1 MLKVDIW
8 VFKCSFFAKI
18 VQDFTIEALNLNMKS
33 TEGKY
38 TTIHYQKYLKLEEL
52 LGAQDLRSVHLGEPA
67 HEEMLFIIVHQV
79 YELWFKQIIH
89 ELESVIEFFA
99 DNEIIESSLS
109 VAIGR
114 LNRVEAILKLMVEQ
128 ISIMETMTPLD
139 FLDFRNYLFP
149 ASGFQ
154 SFQFRAMECL
164 LGLPEEQR
172 LTYFGQKYSSV
183 FEEEKQKRLDEIY
196 ETGTLFD
203 AVNAWLERTPFLR
216 LDGFDFLEEYRK
228 SLNSMLK
235 KETNAIMESEYL
247 TDKEKKMRKEMAG
260 NTNTYFRA
268 ILEADTHNQLMEE
281 GKKRL
286 SYKATVAA
294 LFINL
299 YREEPILQLPF
310 QFITCLIDIDNQV
323 TTWRYRHA
331 QMVLRMIGNKIGTGG
346 SSGHEY
352 LSKTAQKHQIFT
364 DFHGISSLLIPRS
377 ELPKLPNGIREQLNF
392 HFNLK
397 S

>member
-1 MLKVDIW
+1 
-8 VFKCSFFAKI
+8 
-18 VQDFTIEALNLNMKS
+18 MKS

-38 TTIHYQKYLKLEEL
+38 TTIHYQNYLKLKEL
-52 LGAQDLRSVHLGEPA
+52 LGSQELRSAQLGEEA

-89 ELESVIEFFA
+89 ELHSVIEFFE
-99 DNEIIESSLS
+99 DNEVIESSLS

-114 LNRVEAILKLMVEQ
+114 LNRVESILKLMVQQ
-128 ISIMETMTPLD
+128 IGIMETMTPLD

-154 SFQFRAMECL
+154 SFQFRQMESL
-164 LGLPEEQR
+164 LGLPEKQR
-172 LTYFGQKYSSV
+172 ITYHGQKYSSV
-183 FEEEKQKRLDEIY
+183 FDEEKQKSLDEIY
-196 ETGTLFD
+196 AKGTLLD
-203 AVNAWLERTPFLR
+203 KVNSWLERTPFLT
-216 LDGFDFLEEYRK
+216 LDGFDFLKEYSN
-228 SLNSMLK
+228 SLKNMLE
-235 KETNAIMESEYL
+235 KETNAIMSSEYL
-247 TDKEKKMRKEMAG
+247 TDKEKKMRSEMVG
-260 NTNTYFRA
+260 STDSYFRS
-268 ILEADTHNQLMEE
+268 ILKEETHNTLMKE

-299 YREEPILQLPF
+299 YRDEPILQLPF
-310 QFITCLIDIDNQV
+310 QFITCLMDIDNQV

-352 LSKTAQKHQIFT
+352 LSKTADKHEIFT

-377 ELPKLPNGIREQLNF
+377 ELPTLPKGIREQLNF
-392 HFNLK
+392 HFNTHN
-397 S
+397 

>member
-1 MLKVDIW
+1 MSEK
-8 VFKCSFFAKI
+8 KG
-18 VQDFTIEALNLNMKS
+18 
-33 TEGKY
+33 GKY
-38 TTIHYQKYLKLEEL
+38 TTIHYQKYLKIKEL
-52 LGAQDLRSVHLGEPA
+52 LEAQELRSVQLGNPA

-89 ELESVIEFFA
+89 ELESVVEFFA
-99 DNEIIESSLS
+99 DDEVIESSLS
-109 VAIGR
+109 IAIGR
-114 LNRVEAILKLMVEQ
+114 LNRVEKILKLMVEQ
-128 ISIMETMTPLD
+128 IGIMETMTPLD

-172 LTYFGQKYSSV
+172 MTYFGQKYSSV
-183 FEEEKQKRLDEIY
+183 FEEEQQQKLDDIY
-196 ETGTLFD
+196 KKGTLLD
-203 AVNAWLERTPFLR
+203 TVNAWLERTPFLN
-216 LDGFDFLEEYRK
+216 LDGFDFLKEYRTALQK
-228 SLNSMLK
+228 MLE
-235 KETNAIMESEYL
+235 KEKQAITASEYL
-247 TDKEKKMRKEMAG
+247 SEKEKEMRSKMVG
-260 NTNTYFRA
+260 GTDTYFRS
-268 ILEADTHNQLMEE
+268 ILDEATHNQLMEE

-310 QFITCLIDIDNQV
+310 QFITCIMDIDNQV

-331 QMVLRMIGNKIGTGG
+331 QMVLRMIGHKIGTGG

-352 LSKTAQKHQIFT
+352 LTKTAQKHQIFT

-377 ELPKLPNGIREQLNF
+377 ELPKLPKGIRAQLNF
-392 HFNLK
+392 HFNTH

>member
-1 MLKVDIW
+1 
-8 VFKCSFFAKI
+8 
-18 VQDFTIEALNLNMKS
+18 MKS

-38 TTIHYQKYLKLEEL
+38 TTIHYQKYLKIEEL
-52 LGAQDLRSVHLGEPA
+52 LNAQELRSAQLGQPA

-89 ELESVIEFFA
+89 EIESVIEFFA
-99 DNEIIESSLS
+99 DNEVIESSLS

-114 LNRVEAILKLMVEQ
+114 LGRVDAILKLMVQQ
-128 ISIMETMTPLD
+128 IGIMETMTPLD

-154 SFQFRAMECL
+154 SFQFRAVECL

-172 LTYFGQKYSSV
+172 MTYFGQKYSSV
-183 FEEEKQKRLDEIY
+183 FDERQQQQLDDIY
-196 ETGTLFD
+196 AHGTLLD
-203 AVNAWLERTPFLR
+203 TVNAWLERTPFLN
-216 LDGFDFLEEYRK
+216 LDGFDFLQAYQK
-228 SLNSMLK
+228 SVNNMVN
-235 KETNAIMESEYL
+235 KETQAILNSEYL
-247 TDKEKKMRKEMAG
+247 TDREKEMRKKMLG

-268 ILEADTHNQLMEE
+268 ILDEATHNQLMAE

-286 SYKATVAA
+286 SYKATIAA

-310 QFITCLIDIDNQV
+310 QFITCIMDIDNQL
-323 TTWRYRHA
+323 TNWRYRHA
-331 QMVLRMIGNKIGTGG
+331 QMVLRMIGNKVGTGG

-352 LSKTAQKHQIFT
+352 LAATAQKHQIFT

-377 ELPKLPNGIREQLNF
+377 ELPQLPPGIREQLNF
-392 HFNLK
+392 HFNTK

>member
-1 MLKVDIW
+1 
-8 VFKCSFFAKI
+8 
-18 VQDFTIEALNLNMKS
+18 MKEK
-33 TEGKY
+33 EGKY
-38 TTIHYQKYLKLEEL
+38 TTIHYQKYLKIEEL
-52 LGAQDLRSVHLGEPA
+52 LGAQQLRSVQLGEPA

-89 ELESVIEFFA
+89 ELESVIEFFE
-99 DNEIIESSLS
+99 DKEVVESSLS

-128 ISIMETMTPLD
+128 IGIMETMTPLD

-172 LTYFGQKYSSV
+172 MTYFGQKYSSV
-183 FEEEKQKRLDEIY
+183 FEEEKQKRLDGIY
-196 ETGTLFD
+196 AKGTLLD
-203 AVNAWLERTPFLR
+203 KVNGWLERTPFLT
-216 LDGFDFLEEYRK
+216 LEGFDFIKAYK
-228 SLNSMLK
+228 ASLKNMLN
-235 KETNAIMESEYL
+235 KETKAIMASEYL
-247 TDKEKKMRKEMAG
+247 TDREKKMRTEMAG
-260 NTNTYFRA
+260 STDTYFSA
-268 ILEADTHNQLMEE
+268 ILDPNTHNKLMEE

-310 QFITCLIDIDNQV
+310 QFITCLMDIDNQV
-323 TTWRYRHA
+323 TNWRYRHA

-377 ELPKLPNGIREQLNF
+377 ELPILPKGIREQLNF
-392 HFNLK
+392 HFNTQ
-397 S
+397 

>member
-1 MLKVDIW
+1 MESKG
-8 VFKCSFFAKI
+8 
-18 VQDFTIEALNLNMKS
+18 
-33 TEGKY
+33 GKY
-38 TTIHYQKYLKLEEL
+38 TTIHYQKYLKIEQL
-52 LGAQDLRSVHLGEPA
+52 LGAQDLRSEQLGEPA

-89 ELESVIEFFA
+89 ELESVNEFFA
-99 DNEIIESSLS
+99 DNEVIESSLA

-114 LNRVEAILKLMVEQ
+114 LNRVEKILKLVVEQ
-128 ISIMETMTPLD
+128 ITIMETMTPLD

-154 SFQFRAMECL
+154 SFQFRQIECL

-172 LTYFGQKYSSV
+172 MTYFGQKYSSV
-183 FEEEKQKRLDEIY
+183 FEEDKQKALDDIY
-196 ETGTLFD
+196 KKGTLLD
-203 AVNAWLERTPFLR
+203 TVNAWLERTPFLK
-216 LDGFDFLEEYRK
+216 LDGFDFLKEYRK
-228 SLNSMLK
+228 AVENMLK
-235 KETNAIMESEYL
+235 KETRAINESEYL
-247 TDKEKKMRKEMAG
+247 TDKEKEMRTRMVG
-260 NTNTYFRA
+260 GTDSYFRS
-268 ILEADTHNQLMEE
+268 ILDEKTHNELMQQ

-310 QFITCLIDIDNQV
+310 QFITCLIDIDNQL

-346 SSGHEY
+346 SSGHDY
-352 LSKTAQKHQIFT
+352 LAKTAQKHQIFT

-377 ELPKLPNGIREQLNF
+377 ELPKLPKGIKEQLNF
-392 HFNLK
+392 HFNNH
-397 S
+397 

>member
-1 MLKVDIW
+1 
-8 VFKCSFFAKI
+8 
-18 VQDFTIEALNLNMKS
+18 MKS
-33 TEGKY
+33 SEGKY
-38 TTIHYQKYLKLEEL
+38 TTIHYQKYLKIKEL
-52 LGAQDLRSVHLGEPA
+52 LEAQQLRSVQLGTPA

-89 ELESVIEFFA
+89 EVESVIEFFA
-99 DNEIIESSLS
+99 DNEVIESSLS

-114 LNRVEAILKLMVEQ
+114 LNRVEKILKLMVEQ
-128 ISIMETMTPLD
+128 IGIMETMTPLD

-154 SFQFRAMECL
+154 SFQFRQIECL
-164 LGLPEEQR
+164 LGLPEDQR

-183 FEEEKQKRLDEIY
+183 FDEEQQQILDDIY
-196 ETGTLFD
+196 KKGTLLD
-203 AVNAWLERTPFLR
+203 TVNAWLERTPFLT
-216 LDGFDFLEEYRK
+216 LDGFDFLKEYRK
-228 SLNSMLK
+228 SVNNMLD
-235 KETNAIMESEYL
+235 KETEAIMASEYL
-247 TDKEKKMRKEMAG
+247 SDKQKKMRKEMAG
-260 NTNTYFRA
+260 NTNTYFKA
-268 ILEADTHNQLMEE
+268 ILNEEAHNQLVQED
-281 GKKRL
+281 KKRL

-310 QFITCLIDIDNQV
+310 QFITCLIDIDNQM

-377 ELPKLPNGIREQLNF
+377 ELPKLPKGIRAQLNF
-392 HFNLK
+392 HFNTTH